1 MRKKKRDRVWV
12 WQLSGALGM
21 HPLHP
26 RLAASNAIASKEE
39 GHASASLSTL
49 IWVPSTAGLDLGAKW
64 LIVGNYS

>member
-1 MRKKKRDRVWV
+1 
-12 WQLSGALGM
+12 M

-26 RLAASNAIASKEE
+26 RLAASNAIASKED

-49 IWVPSTAGLDLGAKW
+49 IWVPSIAGLDLGAKW